1 VDAWWSGRGL
11 GNAGNQNREHPE
23 RIIRMRRRTAMI
35 TKYFIIA
42 KDLCTYTI
50 IILRQD
56 KTLRD
61 HGDELPTQRVC
72 GD

>member
-1 VDAWWSGRGL
+1 VGVWASGGLFVWWFGRGF
-11 GNAGNQNREHPE
+11 ANRDDL
-23 RIIRMRRRTAMI
+23 I

-42 KDLCTYTI
+42 KDLCTYTTI
-50 IILRQD
+50 IIRQD

-61 HGDELPTQRVC
+61 HGDELPTQRDC